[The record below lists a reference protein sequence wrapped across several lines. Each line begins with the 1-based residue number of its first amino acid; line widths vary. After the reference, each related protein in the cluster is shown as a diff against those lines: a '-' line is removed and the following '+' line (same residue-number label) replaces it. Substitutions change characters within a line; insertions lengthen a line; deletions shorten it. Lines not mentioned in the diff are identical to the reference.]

1 MAKYAVELTN
11 YYEVEAN
18 DEQEALEIV
27 EDIFLYEQGNAGY
40 DDSNITKVE

>member
-11 YYEVEAN
+11 YYEVEAE
-18 DEQEALEIV
+18 DEQEALQMA

-40 DDSNITKVE
+40 DDSIITKVE